1 MPRKK
6 KKITERETEDVMKR
20 LFPKRVLTK
29 VKQIAH
35 EKDKPKTSIN
45 KG

>member
-6 KKITERETEDVMKR
+6 IKITERETEDVMKR
-20 LFPKRVLTK
+20 LFSKRVINK

-35 EKDKPKTSIN
+35 EKDKTKTSIN